1 MRFLRYGSHLQILK
15 KGIYF
20 IILLTFL
27 FLLFPLGF
35 TLTIRQTLILL
46 GGFALDGRGA
56 IVRPTAR
63 NQCKLILSFLL
74 RITLL
79 CIPLRLLLLIPI
91 QDFLYLSLNI
101 SYILQGK
108 LSPLPH
114 NTKPNKIY
122 PSHIRQPTPPHH
134 FHPQY
139 INESPGEM
147 LLCPGHNFIMYNS
160 FICERR
166 ARKERQIM
174 QQR

>member
-27 FLLFPLGF
+27 FLLFPLRF
-35 TLTIRQTLILL
+35 TLTVRQTLIFL
-46 GGFALDGRGA
+46 GGFTLDGRGA
-56 IVRPTAR
+56 IVRPAAR

-74 RITLL
+74 RLTLL
-79 CIPLRLLLLIPI
+79 YIPFWLLLLIAI
-91 QDFLYLSLNI
+91 QDFLDLSLNI
-101 SYILQGK
+101 SYIFQGK

-122 PSHIRQPTPPHH
+122 PSHIRQPTLPHY
-134 FHPQY
+134 FHHQY
-139 INESPGEM
+139 INDSLEWCCY
-147 LLCPGHNFIMYNS
+147 CPGHNFIMYNS

-166 ARKERQIM
+166 AKKERQIM